1 MLTCNQNK
9 HGSIKLQVKVRKS
22 YFREGYLNESELSI
36 FLLYSVILEKYM
48 CTYSS
53 VILEKSSTCYSQ

>member
-1 MLTCNQNK
+1 MLTCNKNK

-36 FLLYSVILEKYM
+36 FYSVILEKYM
-48 CTYSS
+48 CIYSS